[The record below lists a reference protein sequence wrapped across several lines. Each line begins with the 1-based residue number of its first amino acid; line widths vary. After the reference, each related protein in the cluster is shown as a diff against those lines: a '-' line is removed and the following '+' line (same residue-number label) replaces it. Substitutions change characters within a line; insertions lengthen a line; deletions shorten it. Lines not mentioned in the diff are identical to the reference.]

1 MSVYNEVK
9 RGPVAV
15 DQKGF
20 NSLVE
25 RVRSALYRCPTA
37 LVIYVKDKGF
47 KVVTKVSDKMQGQ
60 IDSNKAITVG
70 YYKKGVSV
78 EDLVE
83 DFVFVTNS
91 VAARL

>member
-1 MSVYNEVK
+1 MSTYNKVK
-9 RGPVAV
+9 CGPVAV

-20 NSLVE
+20 NSVVE

-37 LVIYVKDKGF
+37 LVIHVKDKGF
-47 KVVTKVSDKMQGQ
+47 KVVTKVSANMQNQ

-83 DFVFVTNS
+83 DFVFVS
-91 VAARL
+91 DSMAARL